1 MTISRHHGKWRY
13 DFWKDGVRYRKG
25 GYETKQEAKIAE
37 AEEMKQA
44 PAINTDFVRLCNA
57 RLAELEAKRSRK
69 YFKENEKFIK
79 NLIVR
84 WATLKKVTRDDVE
97 DYLNEV
103 AKKSA
108 QLSNKRLR
116 YIKALYNHGVEREWF
131 THNPAAKVKPF
142 PVAVK
147 RRYVP
152 PLDHILQVLF
162 HASDEQ
168 RRYLLFIMYTAARV
182 REINQ
187 LKWTD
192 IYDDYLVLKTHKARN
207 SDLAER
213 FIPLTDSMRV
223 ILAAIGKESDYVFT
237 NTRTKK
243 NYDYRSKMMRT
254 LCKKA
259 KVPHFTYHSLRH
271 FSASLMAKE
280 RTPLTDIQKFL
291 GHQRPTTTD
300 IYLRS
305 LGDGLVEA
313 GKKLEAISPPKAT
326 PNAKEVPPA

>member
-1 MTISRHHGKWRY
+1 MTLSRHHGKWRY

-44 PAINTDFVRLCNA
+44 PTINTDFVRLCNA
-57 RLAELEAKRSRK
+57 RLAELEVKRSRK
-69 YFKENEKFIK
+69 HFKENEKLIK

-84 WATLKKVTRDDVE
+84 WATLKTVTRDDIE
-97 DYLNEV
+97 TYLNEI
-103 AKKSA
+103 ATKSHQKA
-108 QLSNKRLR
+108 NKQLRLIR
-116 YIKALYNHGVEREWF
+116 ALFGHGIDREWF
-131 THNPAAKVKPF
+131 SYNPATKIKPY
-142 PVAVK
+142 PTDPK

-152 PLDHILQVLF
+152 PLEDILKVLSS
-162 HASDEQ
+162 ASDEQ
-168 RRYLLFIMYTAARV
+168 CRYLLFIIYTAARI

-187 LKWTD
+187 LRWTD

-207 SDLAER
+207 SDLSER
-213 FIPLTDSMRV
+213 FIPITDSMRV
-223 ILAAIGKESDYVFT
+223 ILSAVGKESDYIFT

-243 NYDYRSKMMRT
+243 NFDYRSKMMRT

-259 KVPHFTYHSLRH
+259 KVQHFTYHSLRH

-313 GKKLEAISPPKAT
+313 GKKLEAISPPVVT
-326 PNAKEVPPA
+326 PKV